1 MPKNP
6 LSSKP
11 MESEDDFAA
20 AYQSF
25 SQRIFRYFYWR
36 TRDRELSEDLT
47 SNVFE
52 KAWRS
57 RASFHGGS
65 AQAWLYRIARNLLID
80 HWRRVREIPVEDVE
94 IHAEA
99 TADSSQRLDAEL
111 RVAQLQAALK
121 KLPKDTRQVVQLRFI
136 ERLSA
141 RETAK
146 RLKLSEGNVR
156 IIQYRALKKMKE
168 YLDV

>member
-1 MPKNP
+1 MSKPP
-6 LSSKP
+6 LSIEP
-11 MESEDDFAA
+11 MESEDDFETV
-20 AYQSF
+20 YQSF

-47 SNVFE
+47 SHVFE

-57 RASFHGGS
+57 RGSFRGGS
-65 AQAWLYRIARNLLID
+65 PQAWLYRIARNLLID
-80 HWRRVREIPVEDVE
+80 HWRRVHEVPVEDIE

-99 TADSSQRLDAEL
+99 TADSSERLDREL
-111 RVAQLQAALK
+111 RAQQLHRAMA
-121 KLPKDTRQVVQLRFI
+121 KLPKDMRRVVQLRFI

-141 RETAK
+141 RDTAK
-146 RLKLSEGNVR
+146 QLNLSEGNVR